1 MAIRRGELLASAIT
15 GEPLH
20 PVLGDLAAGGNFSKH
35 SKEKAPI
42 SPLHCKDGD
51 FSELESSPLSSPE
64 TIQLL
69 RSMWL
74 LVQSVTQPARHPI
87 LGKNSASDYY
97 RARKAILGSFEI
109 MPLKEARDY
118 MYECCRLTA
127 TLLLNATENHLPL
140 SSCVANYPVVYR
152 LEHLL
157 KSQEL
162 SGSRGAFKG
171 VYLNVIIVAYI
182 ASLGTSSSGYFQALL
197 GHPMGYYACGVWEG
211 AYGPLITLK
220 RFQDFCR
227 SQNTRLFP

>member
-1 MAIRRGELLASAIT
+1 MAVRRGELLASAIT

-35 SKEKAPI
+35 NTDKAPI
-42 SPLHCKDGD
+42 SPLHCEDGD
-51 FSELESSPLSSPE
+51 FSELESSPLSRPE
-64 TIQLL
+64 TIKLL
-69 RSMWL
+69 GSMWL
-74 LVQSVTQPARHPI
+74 LVQSVTQPVRHPS

-109 MPLKEARDY
+109 VPFKEARDHI
-118 MYECCRLTA
+118 YECCHLTA

-157 KSQEL
+157 TSQEL
-162 SGSRGAFKG
+162 SAGWGAFKG
-171 VYLNVIIVAYI
+171 VYLNIIVVAHI
-182 ASLGTSSSGYFQALL
+182 ASLCTSSSGYFRGLL

-227 SQNTRLFP
+227 TPRTGLFP